1 MAMDVRTEIEDLR
14 QKLEYHNERYYN
26 QDAPEISDY
35 EYDMMMER
43 LKELEAAHP
52 ELDSASSP
60 TKHVGGS
67 AKREAGVKV
76 RHNVPMLSLDD
87 IFDQEQVTN
96 WVNGMRQRLGN
107 PEFVVEQKIDGL
119 SMTLRYENGRLALA
133 ETRGDGLNFGED
145 VTQNA
150 LVIPDVVQTLSDAPE
165 YLS

>member
-119 SMTLRYENGRLALA
+119 SMVG
-133 ETRGDGLNFGED
+133 
-145 VTQNA
+145 
-150 LVIPDVVQTLSDAPE
+150 
-165 YLS
+165 